1 MITLYGFPN
10 SRSLRATW
18 TLEELGLS
26 YAYRHVD
33 LGRGEGQSEAF
44 LARHPDGKVPVLEDG
59 ELSLFESGAIC
70 RYLAERYGE
79 PGGLLPA
86 TIEERARVDQW
97 LFFIIGELEQPLWTQ
112 AKHKF
117 ALPGEQRI
125 PAVLP
130 TAAWEFQ
137 RALAALERRFDGEGW
152 LVGDRFTLGDLLL
165 THTLTWAVQFKMR
178 LSPALTAYRERVAA
192 RPALARAA
200 ARERSGAEPG

>member
-1 MITLYGFPN
+1 MITLYGFPK
-10 SRSLRATW
+10 SRSLRVAW
-18 TLEELGLS
+18 ALEELGLE

-59 ELSLFESGAIC
+59 ELTLFESAAIC

-79 PGGLLPA
+79 SGDLLPA
-86 TIEERARVDQW
+86 DVEGRARVDQW

-117 ALPGEQRI
+117 ALPGEQRV

-137 RALAALERRFDGEGW
+137 RALAALGRRFDGEGW
-152 LVGDRFTLGDLLL
+152 LVGDHFTLADLLL
-165 THTLTWAVQFKMR
+165 AHTLTWAVQFKMR
-178 LSPALTAYRERVAA
+178 LPPALSAYRERVTA

-200 ARERSGAEPG
+200 ARERDAAASG

>member
-10 SRSLRATW
+10 SRSLRVAW
-18 TLEELGLS
+18 ALEELGLT
-26 YAYRHVD
+26 YDYRHVD

-44 LARHPDGKVPVLEDG
+44 LRRHPDGKVPVLEDDA
-59 ELSLFESGAIC
+59 LTLFESAAIC
-70 RYLAERYGE
+70 RYLAERYGV
-79 PGGLLPA
+79 PGDLLPA
-86 TIEERARVDQW
+86 DVEGRARVDQW

-137 RALAALERRFDGEGW
+137 RALAALGRCFDGEGW
-152 LVGDRFTLGDLLL
+152 LVGG
-165 THTLTWAVQFKMR
+165 V
-178 LSPALTAYRERVAA
+178 SPWRTCCW
-192 RPALARAA
+192 PT
-200 ARERSGAEPG
+200 P